1 MLVAQNSLGPVC
13 PVPLTVRGKAGKGGR
28 DSRTCASVRVTS
40 RDGDD
45 GGRGASRGAHGQPR
59 RPISLDLA
67 TSPSKRRFSARERAS
82 RSLCDTRK
90 APSRVDAGR
99 RLFESFSRP
108 TATRRAPRPRTGGG
122 RSGRPRDAG
131 YKCDAQSVVAR
142 PDRALSRV
150 SLELCQAS
158 LNFATL
164 RGPAA
169 ARRDARE

>member
-1 MLVAQNSLGPVC
+1 MHARAAETRDINIG
-13 PVPLTVRGKAGKGGR
+13 GGEGGR

-40 RDGDD
+40 RGGDD

-82 RSLCDTRK
+82 RSLFDTRK